1 VYVSGRPRT
10 EDRDLGC
17 VQDKGEEMERRE
29 FIKMAAAMAP
39 LVANVGVRGAP
50 GTVTFEDFLRES
62 AVPREVIDRFL
73 RGPSWA
79 RFDPEVGYV
88 LGNYLPSDGI
98 DGSATIS
105 TIQTTGARTSFM
117 YAGRKCRIN
126 TYGDSFTHC
135 HQVSDGETWQEYL
148 AGHLGEPIRNFGMGG
163 FGVYQAYRRMLREE
177 RTDRGA
183 EYLMLYLWGDDH
195 IRSLLR
201 CRHAITNRVWNHQG
215 GSMFHGN
222 FWAHLEMDL
231 ETGRLVE
238 KENLLATP
246 SVLYQMTDP
255 QFMVDHLKDDLA
267 LELYAFKLGYIRD
280 LDREQISKLAA
291 CLNYPLDWSR
301 ESALDQQVGEL
312 LDLYSLRATRFIL
325 DKAREFSRQNGKK
338 LLVILFDPYRAMA
351 EMQKSGTR
359 YDQEIVDYVEREK
372 FDYFDMNVVHLRD
385 FKKYNLTFDDYMKE
399 YFIFHYSPRG
409 NHFFAYAIKDT
420 LVKWLDP
427 KPVTYRKPNPESFDF
442 KGYLV
447 GYH

>member
-1 VYVSGRPRT
+1 
-10 EDRDLGC
+10 
-17 VQDKGEEMERRE
+17 MERRE

-177 RTDRGA
+177 RADRGA

-215 GSMFHGN
+215 GTMFHGN

-246 SVLYQMTDP
+246 SALYQMTDP

-280 LDREQISKLAA
+280 LDRERISKLAA

-301 ESALDQQVGEL
+301 ESALDQQAGEL

-359 YDQEIVDYVEREK
+359 YDQEIVDYVEKEK

-385 FKKYNLTFDDYMKE
+385 FKKYNLTFDEYMKE